1 MSPVTAVQ
9 RYQLEHRWRS
19 RLLGI
24 FTLLVVLT
32 GALALILGIVVYARF
47 NGSDT
52 PFYQNDVE
60 HFKYGSIGA
69 ETASGVPYWLWQALP
84 RLYPEA
90 FDGKYDYSAFGFIYE
105 RDTQGKTRDLPIG
118 ISKRQRAGVDL
129 VWFNCAVCHT
139 GVFEH
144 PASGERMIV
153 PGMPSSQLNLHGF
166 TDFLL
171 GLADD
176 PALAPDNVLEA
187 IDAVGGDLDWID
199 RLAWRFVVMP
209 QVREQLIARA
219 DALGELLENTPAWG
233 RGRVDTFNP
242 YKLVQL
248 SQPYHTLSPDELAGA
263 ADFPS
268 IFMQGPREGMQLH
281 WDGNNDSL
289 QERNLSAALGAGVT
303 PETVDL
309 ESITRVANW
318 LLDLQSPRYPGTY
331 DTAAAESG
339 CVTYR
344 EQCAD
349 CHGYRGPEGYVFT
362 GSRLGKV
369 EPLYR
374 VSTSPGRLNSY
385 TKAFSEEQHSFF
397 AGTPYQF
404 RHFRKTDGYA
414 NAPLDGL
421 WLRAPYLHNG
431 SVPTLAA
438 LLTTPDQRPV
448 RFLRGGSKL
457 DEHEGG
463 FIAEACTPGVDIPD
477 GFSCYDTTVPGN
489 SNSGHTW
496 GTQLGQSEKTSTDR
510 LLTHILRKTL

>member
-1 MSPVTAVQ
+1 MTPVTAVQ
-9 RYQLEHRWRS
+9 RYQFERRWRS
-19 RLLGI
+19 R
-24 FTLLVVLT
+24 
-32 GALALILGIVVYARF
+32 ILGILALLMLLVGILVLVFGIIAYTRYS
-47 NGSDT
+47 GSDT
-52 PFYQNDVE
+52 PFYQDDVV

-69 ETASGVPYWLWQALP
+69 ETASGIPYWLWQALP

-90 FDGKYDYSAFGFIYE
+90 FNGKDNYSSFGFIYE
-105 RDTQGKTRDLPIG
+105 QDASGKEKDLPIG
-118 ISKRQRAGVDL
+118 ISRRQRSGIDL

-144 PASGERMIV
+144 PNSGEQIIV
-153 PGMPSSQLNLHGF
+153 PGMPSNQLDLHGF
-166 TDFLL
+166 IDLVL

-176 PALAPDNVLEA
+176 PALAPDNVLQAIKEA
-187 IDAVGGDLDWID
+187 GGDLDWLD
-199 RLAWRFVVMP
+199 RLAWRFIVMSE
-209 QVREQLIARA
+209 VREQLIARA
-219 DALGELLENTPAWG
+219 AALEELLENTPAWG

-248 SQPYHTLSPDELAGA
+248 GHPYHTLAADELMGA

-303 PETVDL
+303 PETVDIA
-309 ESITRVANW
+309 SITRVANW
-318 LLDLQSPRYPGTY
+318 LLDLQPLPYPGAY

-339 CVTYR
+339 CEIYKK
-344 EQCAD
+344 QCAD
-349 CHGYRGPEGYVFT
+349 CHGYRGTDGYVFE
-362 GSRLGKV
+362 GARLGKV
-369 EPLYR
+369 EPLNQ
-374 VSTSPGRLNSY
+374 VGTSPGRLNSY
-385 TKAFSEEQHSFF
+385 TKQFSEEQRSFF

-438 LLTTPDQRPV
+438 LLTPPSQRPV
-448 RFLRGGSKL
+448 TFLRGGSKL
-457 DEHEGG
+457 DEQNGG
-463 FIAEACTPGVDIPD
+463 FITNSCTQESDIP
-477 GFSCYDTTVPGN
+477 SNLTCYDTKIPGN

-496 GTQLGQSEKTSTDR
+496 GTKLSQSEKQQLIAC
-510 LLTHILRKTL
+510 LLTF